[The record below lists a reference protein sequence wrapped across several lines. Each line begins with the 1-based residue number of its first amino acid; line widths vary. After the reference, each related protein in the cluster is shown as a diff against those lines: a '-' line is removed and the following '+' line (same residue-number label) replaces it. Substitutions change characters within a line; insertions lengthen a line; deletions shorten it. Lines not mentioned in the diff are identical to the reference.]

1 MPPLSTRGRDAGLIS
16 RQVPVE
22 ADPDQVQGSLFS
34 VPYRKTTGQRDYG
47 KQRSATGE
55 EQSIEQK
62 EGRKVSRM

>member
-1 MPPLSTRGRDAGLIS
+1 MPPLSARGRDAGLIS
-16 RQVPVE
+16 RQVPAE
-22 ADPDQVQGSLFS
+22 ADLDQ
-34 VPYRKTTGQRDYG
+34 VPYRKITGQRDYG

>member
-1 MPPLSTRGRDAGLIS
+1 
-16 RQVPVE
+16 VPVE

-62 EGRKVSRM
+62 EGRRVSRM